1 MPRGLRSSSVS
12 VPACDL
18 ITARAIDNPSP
29 NPLLLF
35 MPRAGIAADKRLEH
49 VLLDGVGD
57 AGPIVFDRD
66 RHRRRDSTTITA
78 NYGAN
83 GQATGVNSASIVNYQ
98 S

>member
-1 MPRGLRSSSVS
+1 MRFDHGARNRQSEPE
-12 VPACDL
+12 PAVVVHA
-18 ITARAIDNPSP
+18 TR
-29 NPLLLF
+29 
-35 MPRAGIAADKRLEH
+35 GIAADKRLEH